1 MRWDLAESEP
11 RATGLAAW
19 DRGGSIV
26 LQRVFILTAVLG
38 FGVVSALGETY
49 KNSYAIPCTGIW
61 PAVRATLAD
70 QEHYAKVIINDE
82 KMKADYQP
90 KHTVHVDVSGTLLQR
105 TNHVTL
111 IPKDGV
117 CEMDVVSNYS
127 GWGHDDKADFKKR
140 VDDNITKAKT
150 APAPGTATT
159 APAAEPT
166 KPEAPAE
173 PAKPQ

>member
-1 MRWDLAESEP
+1 MLH
-11 RATGLAAW
+11 
-19 DRGGSIV
+19 
-26 LQRVFILTAVLG
+26 RVFIFSAVIG
-38 FGVVSALGETY
+38 FGVLSAFGETY
-49 KNSYAIPCTGIW
+49 KNSYSIACTDIW
-61 PAVRATLAD
+61 PAVKATLAD
-70 QEHYAKVIINDE
+70 QEHYARVIVNDE

-140 VDDNITKAKT
+140 VDDNLTKAKA
-150 APAPGTATT
+150 APVPSTT
-159 APAAEPT
+159 APAAEP
-166 KPEAPAE
+166 AASN
-173 PAKPQ
+173 AQKPQERGGV

>member
-1 MRWDLAESEP
+1 MLH
-11 RATGLAAW
+11 
-19 DRGGSIV
+19 
-26 LQRVFILTAVLG
+26 RVFIFTALFSLG
-38 FGVVSALGETY
+38 VMPALGETY
-49 KNSYAIPCTGIW
+49 KNSYSIACTDIW
-61 PAVRATLAD
+61 PAVKTTLAD
-70 QEHYAKVIINDE
+70 QEHYARVIVNDE

-140 VDDNITKAKT
+140 VDDNITKAKAT
-150 APAPGTATT
+150 PAAAQAATH
-159 APAAEPT
+159 PAAEPP
-166 KPEAPAE
+166 KPETPAE
-173 PAKPQ
+173 PSKPQ